1 MKSEQTTKPETKSKA
16 KTVKNTKG
24 VTEQPTVITKKD
36 TKSTV
41 AIILSCIAILSS
53 GACGVLTFLNGQKG
67 FSPVTFLSSGMDGN
81 SANFVEGSIAD
92 ICAMVSDSVVSI
104 VTSGQTSSLFGNDY
118 TSTAAGTG
126 MIVSADG
133 YILTNKHVVNGAN
146 KIAVVLN
153 DGTRFDNVSVVA
165 TDPLNDVAFLKIDN
179 VDNLKPVTLGDSK
192 TVSIGQQVITI
203 GNALGLYQNT
213 VTSGIISGTGRSVYA
228 MDNSTSTTEMLK
240 DMIQTDAAINSG
252 NSGGPLVNAA
262 GEVIGINTATSQ
274 VAENVGFAIP
284 ISSIKGMLSNLISTG
299 RATRAYLGV
308 YQVEITPEIA
318 QKNNLPV
325 SKGAWIRNSS
335 SSFSAIINGSAASRA
350 GLKDGDIVVAVNGAK
365 VGEAGSLSNLIGE
378 YKPDDTVQLTVI
390 RDGQEGVI
398 DVTLDGYSK

>member
-1 MKSEQTTKPETKSKA
+1 MENEQTTKPETKSKA

-24 VTEQPTVITKKD
+24 ITEQPAVITKKD

-165 TDPLNDVAFLKIDN
+165 MDPLNDVAFLKIDN
-179 VDNLKPVTLGDSK
+179 VNNLKPVTLGDSK

-284 ISSIKGMLSNLISTG
+284 ISSIKGMLSSLISTG

-335 SSFSAIINGSAASRA
+335 SSFSTIISGSAASRA

-378 YKPDDTVQLTVI
+378 YKPDDTVQLTVV

-398 DVTLDGYSK
+398 DVTLDSYSK

>member
-1 MKSEQTTKPETKSKA
+1 MKNEQTTKPETKSKA
-16 KTVKNTKG
+16 KTVKNTNG

-41 AIILSCIAILSS
+41 AIILSCIAIISS
-53 GACGVLTFLNGQKG
+53 GACGVLTFLNSQKG

-133 YILTNKHVVNGAN
+133 YILTNKHVVNGVN

-179 VDNLKPVTLGDSK
+179 VNNLKPVTLGDSK

-398 DVTLDGYSK
+398 DVTLDSYSK